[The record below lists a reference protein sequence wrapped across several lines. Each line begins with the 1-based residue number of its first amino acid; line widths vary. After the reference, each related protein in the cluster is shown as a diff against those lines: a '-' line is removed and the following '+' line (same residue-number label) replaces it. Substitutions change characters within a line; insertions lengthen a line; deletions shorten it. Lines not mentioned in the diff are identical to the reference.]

1 MNNIM
6 LKTITPTEIK
16 CNQITDLTLLIMSLS
31 GFVFGISSSIIYDP
45 LLGSGYIGTG
55 LFAGVSLYTIKKMRL
70 RETIANSVSSL
81 SEENDELKENNEDLK
96 ENNNK
101 LEENLNKLNENNI
114 RLNTDISI
122 LKNNLTEMKNTNIK
136 FKNNLI
142 ELNGSNSKLKNN
154 LIELNN
160 TKSEL
165 DKDLIVLKSTV
176 GLIGDNSDELFNK
189 LKNVH
194 CKLELENDKHSLLIK
209 SQTSLL
215 LMNIINHYDKNS
227 NFILDDKEIT
237 YAKNTIL
244 NILPG
249 VTWKQLENKIN
260 NNELKLESI
269 LELI

>member
-1 MNNIM
+1 M

-16 CNQITDLTLLIMSLS
+16 CNQITDLTLLIVSLS

-101 LEENLNKLNENNI
+101 LEDNLNKLNENNI

-142 ELNGSNSKLKNN
+142 Q
-154 LIELNN
+154 LNN

-189 LKNVH
+189 LKNIH
-194 CKLELENDKHSLLIK
+194 SKLELENDKHSLLIK

-227 NFILDDKEIT
+227 NFILDDKEII